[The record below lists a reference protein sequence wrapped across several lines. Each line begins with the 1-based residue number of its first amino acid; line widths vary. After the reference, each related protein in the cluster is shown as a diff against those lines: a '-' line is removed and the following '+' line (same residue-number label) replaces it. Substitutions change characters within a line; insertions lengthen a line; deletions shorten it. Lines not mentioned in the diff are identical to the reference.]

1 MRIIRVEGNCVIQ
14 KFYTVLQ
21 YSNIDTIFP
30 LSSVQSQ
37 PTELRLWFCNTSLKL
52 LVRLI
57 DIWHFRSDGEP
68 LSWLPAT
75 LINFAFYWDIS
86 HSKTYFYPHRYTIN
100 FEREERRIQVNIVK
114 SKATWSAW
122 FCCLQQILF
131 YSPHSWLTQWHINVM
146 MTGISDQ
153 MWHLKH
159 SLWHKSVQPWH
170 SPSKQDHQG
179 NHYDLQHQHLHT
191 PPDNF
196 PLRQW
201 WNPREEPSEGL
212 CQDQGHHWPGWEE
225 DGRAPLSLHSKRCPR
240 WSMPWVFR
248 LHQEEMPEQ
257 TGWEIL
263 VGWLGLL
270 PELSS

>member
-1 MRIIRVEGNCVIQ
+1 MKWESSGLRAIVSSKSFTHYCNIPLNCIYNLEQHKIALHQCFMRPSVTIFRC
-14 KFYTVLQ
+14 FLLQ

-75 LINFAFYWDIS
+75 LINFAFYWDWDIS

-114 SKATWSAW
+114 SKATWSACL
-122 FCCLQQILF
+122 CCLQQILF

-159 SLWHKSVQPWH
+159 SLWHKSVQP
-170 SPSKQDHQG
+170 
-179 NHYDLQHQHLHT
+179 
-191 PPDNF
+191 
-196 PLRQW
+196 
-201 WNPREEPSEGL
+201 
-212 CQDQGHHWPGWEE
+212 
-225 DGRAPLSLHSKRCPR
+225 
-240 WSMPWVFR
+240 
-248 LHQEEMPEQ
+248 
-257 TGWEIL
+257 
-263 VGWLGLL
+263 
-270 PELSS
+270 